1 MRPKKREQNVQF
13 TLRLSAD
20 QASRF
25 EELKKRLNLK
35 SQSDVFDYLVTLG
48 VSSANEQQDLVYSL
62 VDRLEEGFDRKL
74 RSLNTVVQ
82 LNVAMTDTFIKFAAS
97 TLPEVPA
104 ALRDAARFRGNQAY
118 QRIMLTAVREFHR
131 RRQSDAYDLDNLAI
145 PQAEE
150 SGKDD

>member
-20 QASRF
+20 QANRF
-25 EELKKRLNLK
+25 EDLKKRLNLK

-62 VDRLEEGFDRKL
+62 IDRLEEGFDRKL

-82 LNVAMTDTFIKFAAS
+82 LNVALTDTFIKFAAS

-131 RRQSDAYDLDNLAI
+131 RRQSDAYDLDNLVI

>member
-62 VDRLEEGFDRKL
+62 LDRLEEGFDRKL

-82 LNVAMTDTFIKFAAS
+82 LNVALTDTFIKFAAS

-131 RRQSDAYDLDNLAI
+131 RRQSDAYGLDNLVI

>member
-62 VDRLEEGFDRKL
+62 LDRLEEGFDRKL

-82 LNVAMTDTFIKFAAS
+82 LNVALTDTFIKFAAS

-131 RRQSDAYDLDNLAI
+131 RRQSDAYDLDNLVI

>member
-62 VDRLEEGFDRKL
+62 LDRLEEGFDRKL
-74 RSLNTVVQ
+74 RSLNTVGQ
-82 LNVAMTDTFIKFAAS
+82 LNVALTDTFIKFAAS

-131 RRQSDAYDLDNLAI
+131 RRQSDAYDLDNLVI

>member
-1 MRPKKREQNVQF
+1 MRPKKRKQNVQF

-20 QASRF
+20 QAARF
-25 EELKKRLNLK
+25 EELKRRLNLK

-62 VDRLEEGFDRKL
+62 LDRLEEGFDRKL

-82 LNVAMTDTFIKFAAS
+82 LNVALTDTFIKFAVS

-131 RRQSDAYDLDNLAI
+131 RRQSDAYDLDNLVI
-145 PQAEE
+145 PQSEE
-150 SGKDD
+150 AGKDD

>member
-20 QASRF
+20 QANRF
-25 EELKKRLNLK
+25 EDLKKRLNLK

-62 VDRLEEGFDRKL
+62 IDRLEEGFDRKL

-82 LNVAMTDTFIKFAAS
+82 LNVALTDTFIKFAAS

-131 RRQSDAYDLDNLAI
+131 RRQSEAYDLDNLVI

>member
-25 EELKKRLNLK
+25 EELKKRHNLK

-62 VDRLEEGFDRKL
+62 LDRLEEGFDRKL

-82 LNVAMTDTFIKFAAS
+82 LNVALTDTFIKFAAS

-131 RRQSDAYDLDNLAI
+131 RRQSDAYDLDNLVI

>member
-20 QASRF
+20 QANRF
-25 EELKKRLNLK
+25 EDLKKRLNLK

-62 VDRLEEGFDRKL
+62 IDRLEEGFDRKL

-82 LNVAMTDTFIKFAAS
+82 LNVALTDTFIKFAAS
-97 TLPEVPA
+97 TLPEIPA

-131 RRQSDAYDLDNLAI
+131 RRQSDAYDLDNLVI